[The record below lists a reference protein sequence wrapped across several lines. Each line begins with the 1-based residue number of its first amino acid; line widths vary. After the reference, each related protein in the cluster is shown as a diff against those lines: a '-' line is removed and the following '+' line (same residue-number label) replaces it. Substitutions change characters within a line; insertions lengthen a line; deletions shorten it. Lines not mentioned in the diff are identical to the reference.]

1 MKKMLAIVFAALG
14 ALAVHALILMF
25 GGLLSSPAASHRG
38 TEVRNVELR
47 PGRKSAD
54 RVPPARAAQQP
65 KPAEPVAKVEEPAKE
80 PPAQA
85 DALAKADADAKAEA
99 AAKAEADA
107 AAKAEALAKAEA
119 PAQAAH
125 PTKTETPKAPDAT
138 SKEARIAKTDSP
150 EPAPAVTAAPPPPA
164 ADPKDVGPAQL
175 AAARV
180 RDAAVGGGEGEEEPS
195 EGAAPAPSPVAAS
208 AEPPATELADAADS
222 QPVEQAPPVSVRPV
236 PSVVQPVM
244 PEAAAEVP
252 PVAPAV
258 RPAPQPLHIP
268 SLSSPKRIGA
278 AWDAVAAKIGPVP
291 PSAGVAPVP
300 VTPRRTREIPP
311 VDVFAATART
321 QVPYR
326 PLNLGGREP
335 TKAALGPFVAAAP
348 VAPAAAAAPAA
359 LAAPAAPVAARP
371 ASARGGAS
379 MNLAASASA
388 ARAPVVGAPRAAA
401 VRSAGAAAVP
411 AIGAIGAGSGRVGA
425 GTGSALSKG
434 TTAARNSGT
443 TGSSGP
449 GGGQP
454 ADRGMLAPGSQ
465 VRQEAVARIAWG
477 NADEA
482 SRTIDIGR
490 MQLVTVD
497 ADLKIIAGIGV
508 HDGAWSRTSAPTQ
521 MGSYSNRVRV
531 VDHVAGFAEQSAL
544 CGPGEHLAVIVPVGL
559 DRRIEKAMDQA
570 ARREGLSRDQVAAC
584 YGRLVTQATGI
595 EFQVDRVE
603 RRAIK

>member
-65 KPAEPVAKVEEPAKE
+65 KPAEPVATVEEPAKE

-85 DALAKADADAKAEA
+85 DAVAKADAAAKAEA
-99 AAKAEADA
+99 EAQAKAEADA

-119 PAQAAH
+119 PAQAE
-125 PTKTETPKAPDAT
+125 PPIKTETPKAPDAT
-138 SKEARIAKTDSP
+138 SKEARIAKSDSP
-150 EPAPAVTAAPPPPA
+150 EPAPAVTTAPPPPA
-164 ADPKDVGPAQL
+164 AAPKDVGPAQL
-175 AAARV
+175 AAAQV

-222 QPVEQAPPVSVRPV
+222 QAVEQAPPVSVRPV
-236 PSVVQPVM
+236 PSVVQPAM
-244 PEAAAEVP
+244 PEVVAQVP

-258 RPAPQPLHIP
+258 RPAPQPVHIP

-348 VAPAAAAAPAA
+348 VAPAAPSV
-359 LAAPAAPVAARP
+359 VAARP
-371 ASARGGAS
+371 ASARVGAS
-379 MNLAASASA
+379 MPPAASASGA
-388 ARAPVVGAPRAAA
+388 TAPVVAAPRAAS
-401 VRSAGAAAVP
+401 VRSSGAAAAP

-425 GTGSALSKG
+425 GTGSAVSKG
-434 TTAARNSGT
+434 TTAARSSGT

-482 SRTIDIGR
+482 ARTIDIGR

-508 HDGAWSRTSAPTQ
+508 HDGAWSRTSAPAQ

>member
-14 ALAVHALILMF
+14 ALVVHALILMF
-25 GGLLSSPAASHRG
+25 GGLLAPPASGHRG

-65 KPAEPVAKVEEPAKE
+65 KPAEPVATVEEPAKE

-85 DALAKADADAKAEA
+85 DALAKADAAAKAEA
-99 AAKAEADA
+99 EAQAKAEADA

-119 PAQAAH
+119 PAQAE
-125 PTKTETPKAPDAT
+125 PPIKTETPKAPDAT
-138 SKEARIAKTDSP
+138 SKEARIAKSDSP
-150 EPAPAVTAAPPPPA
+150 EPAPAVTTAPPPPA
-164 ADPKDVGPAQL
+164 AAPKDVGPAQL
-175 AAARV
+175 AAAQV

-222 QPVEQAPPVSVRPV
+222 QAVEQAPPVSVRPV
-236 PSVVQPVM
+236 PSVVQPAM
-244 PEAAAEVP
+244 PEVVAQVP

-258 RPAPQPLHIP
+258 RPAPQPVHIP

-291 PSAGVAPVP
+291 PSAGVAPVS

-348 VAPAAAAAPAA
+348 VAPAA
-359 LAAPAAPVAARP
+359 PAAPSVVAVRP
-371 ASARGGAS
+371 ASARVGAS
-379 MNLAASASA
+379 MPPAASASA
-388 ARAPVVGAPRAAA
+388 ATARVVAAPRAAA
-401 VRSAGAAAVP
+401 VRPSGAAAAP
-411 AIGAIGAGSGRVGA
+411 AIGAIGAGTGRVGA
-425 GTGSALSKG
+425 GTGSAVSKG
-434 TTAARNSGT
+434 TTAARSSGT

-482 SRTIDIGR
+482 ARTIDIGR

-508 HDGAWSRTSAPTQ
+508 HDGAWSRTSAPAQ

>member
-14 ALAVHALILMF
+14 ALVVHALILMF
-25 GGLLSSPAASHRG
+25 GGLLAPPASGHRG

-65 KPAEPVAKVEEPAKE
+65 KPAEPVATVEEPAKE

-85 DALAKADADAKAEA
+85 DALAKADAAAKAEA
-99 AAKAEADA
+99 QAKAEADA

-119 PAQAAH
+119 PAQAE
-125 PTKTETPKAPDAT
+125 PPIKTETPKAPDAT
-138 SKEARIAKTDSP
+138 SKEARIAKSDSP
-150 EPAPAVTAAPPPPA
+150 EPAPAVTTAPPPPA
-164 ADPKDVGPAQL
+164 AAPKDVGPAQL
-175 AAARV
+175 AAAQV

-195 EGAAPAPSPVAAS
+195 EGAAPAPSPVAVS

-222 QPVEQAPPVSVRPV
+222 QAVEQAPPVSVRPI
-236 PSVVQPVM
+236 PSVVQPDM
-244 PEAAAEVP
+244 PEVVAEVP

-258 RPAPQPLHIP
+258 RPAPQPVHIP

-291 PSAGVAPVP
+291 PSAGVAPVS

-348 VAPAAAAAPAA
+348 VAPAA
-359 LAAPAAPVAARP
+359 PAAPSVVAVRP
-371 ASARGGAS
+371 ASARVGAS
-379 MNLAASASA
+379 MPPAASASA
-388 ARAPVVGAPRAAA
+388 ATARVVAAPRAAA
-401 VRSAGAAAVP
+401 VRSSGAAAAP
-411 AIGAIGAGSGRVGA
+411 AIGAIGAGTGRVGA
-425 GTGSALSKG
+425 GTGSAVSKG
-434 TTAARNSGT
+434 TTAARSSGT

-482 SRTIDIGR
+482 ARTIDIGR

-497 ADLKIIAGIGV
+497 ADLKIIVGIGV
-508 HDGAWSRTSAPTQ
+508 HDGAWSRTSAPAQ

-570 ARREGLSRDQVAAC
+570 ARREGLSRDQVVAC

>member
-25 GGLLSSPAASHRG
+25 GGLLASPAASHRG

-47 PGRKSAD
+47 PGRKPAD
-54 RVPPARAAQQP
+54 RVPPTRVAQQP
-65 KPAEPVAKVEEPAKE
+65 KPAESVATVEEPAKE

-85 DALAKADADAKAEA
+85 DALAKADADAKAKAEA
-99 AAKAEADA
+99 AAEA

-119 PAQAAH
+119 PAQAE
-125 PTKTETPKAPDAT
+125 PPIKTETPKAPDAT
-138 SKEARIAKTDSP
+138 SKEAKVAKSDSS
-150 EPAPAVTAAPPPPA
+150 EPALAVTTAPPPPA
-164 ADPKDVGPAQL
+164 SAPKDVGPAQL
-175 AAARV
+175 AAAQV
-180 RDAAVGGGEGEEEPS
+180 RDAAVGGGEGEAEPP
-195 EGAAPAPSPVAAS
+195 EGAAPAPPPVAAS
-208 AEPPATELADAADS
+208 AEQPATELADAADH
-222 QPVEQAPPVSVRPV
+222 QAAEHAPPVSARPV
-236 PSVVQPVM
+236 PSVVQSAT
-244 PEAAAEVP
+244 PEAAAEVR

-258 RPAPQPLHIP
+258 RPAPQPLRIP

-335 TKAALGPFVAAAP
+335 SKAALGPFVTAAP
-348 VAPAAAAAPAA
+348 VAPAARAVVAAPAA
-359 LAAPAAPVAARP
+359 PAPVAARP
-371 ASARGGAS
+371 ASARVGTS
-379 MNLAASASA
+379 LTPAASDSA
-388 ARAPVVGAPRAAA
+388 ASAPVVGAPRVAA
-401 VRSAGAAAVP
+401 VRSSGAAAAP

-425 GTGSALSKG
+425 GTGSAMSKG
-434 TTAARNSGT
+434 TSSARSSGT
-443 TGSSGP
+443 SGSSGL

-454 ADRGMLAPGSQ
+454 ADRGMLVPGSQ
-465 VRQEAVARIAWG
+465 VRQEPVARIAWG

-482 SRTIDIGR
+482 SRTVDIGR

-497 ADLKIIAGIGV
+497 ADLKIIAGIDV
-508 HDGAWSRTSAPTQ
+508 HDGAWSRTSAPAQ

>member
-14 ALAVHALILMF
+14 ALVVHALILMF
-25 GGLLSSPAASHRG
+25 GGLLAPPASGHRG

-65 KPAEPVAKVEEPAKE
+65 KPAEPVATVEDPAKE

-85 DALAKADADAKAEA
+85 DALAKADAAAKAEA
-99 AAKAEADA
+99 EAQAKAEADA

-119 PAQAAH
+119 PAQAE
-125 PTKTETPKAPDAT
+125 PPIKTETPKAPDAT
-138 SKEARIAKTDSP
+138 SKEARIAKSDSP
-150 EPAPAVTAAPPPPA
+150 EPAPAVTTAPPPPA
-164 ADPKDVGPAQL
+164 AAPKDVGPAQL
-175 AAARV
+175 AAAQV

-208 AEPPATELADAADS
+208 AEPPVTELADAADS
-222 QPVEQAPPVSVRPV
+222 QAVEQAPPVSVRPV
-236 PSVVQPVM
+236 PSVVQPAM
-244 PEAAAEVP
+244 PEVVAQVP

-258 RPAPQPLHIP
+258 RPAPQPVHIP

-348 VAPAAAAAPAA
+348 VAPAAPSV
-359 LAAPAAPVAARP
+359 VAVRP
-371 ASARGGAS
+371 ASARVGAS
-379 MNLAASASA
+379 MPPAASASA
-388 ARAPVVGAPRAAA
+388 ATARVVAAPRAAA
-401 VRSAGAAAVP
+401 VRSSGAAAAP

-425 GTGSALSKG
+425 GTGSAVSKG
-434 TTAARNSGT
+434 TTAARSSGT

-482 SRTIDIGR
+482 ARTIDIGR

-508 HDGAWSRTSAPTQ
+508 HDGAWSRTSAPAQ

>member
-14 ALAVHALILMF
+14 ALVVHALILMF
-25 GGLLSSPAASHRG
+25 GGLLASPASGHRG

-65 KPAEPVAKVEEPAKE
+65 KPAEPVATVEEPAKE

-85 DALAKADADAKAEA
+85 DAVAKADAAAKAEA
-99 AAKAEADA
+99 EAQAKAEADA

-119 PAQAAH
+119 PAQAE
-125 PTKTETPKAPDAT
+125 PPIKTETPKAPDAT

-150 EPAPAVTAAPPPPA
+150 EPAPAVATAPPPPA
-164 ADPKDVGPAQL
+164 AAPKDVGPAQL
-175 AAARV
+175 AAAQV

-222 QPVEQAPPVSVRPV
+222 QAVEQAPPVGVRPV
-236 PSVVQPVM
+236 PSVVQPAM
-244 PEAAAEVP
+244 PEVVAQVP

-258 RPAPQPLHIP
+258 RPAPQPVHIP

-291 PSAGVAPVP
+291 PSAGVASVP

-348 VAPAAAAAPAA
+348 VAPASAAAPAA
-359 LAAPAAPVAARP
+359 LAAPAAPAAARP

-379 MNLAASASA
+379 MNPAASASA

-411 AIGAIGAGSGRVGA
+411 AIGAGSGRVGA
-425 GTGSALSKG
+425 GTGSAVSKG
-434 TTAARNSGT
+434 TTAARSSGT

-482 SRTIDIGR
+482 ARTIDIGR
-490 MQLVTVD
+490 MQLVAVD

>member
-14 ALAVHALILMF
+14 ALVVHALILMF
-25 GGLLSSPAASHRG
+25 GGLLASPAASHRG

-54 RVPPARAAQQP
+54 RVPPARAAPQT
-65 KPAEPVAKVEEPAKE
+65 KPAESVATVEEPAKE
-80 PPAQA
+80 LPAQA

-107 AAKAEALAKAEA
+107 AAKAEALAKAET
-119 PAQAAH
+119 PAQAEP

-138 SKEARIAKTDSP
+138 SKEAKIAKSDSS
-150 EPAPAVTAAPPPPA
+150 EPALAVTTAPPPPA
-164 ADPKDVGPAQL
+164 SAPQDAGPAQL
-175 AAARV
+175 AAAQV
-180 RDAAVGGGEGEEEPS
+180 RDAAVGGGEGEAEPP
-195 EGAAPAPSPVAAS
+195 EGAAPAPPPVAAS
-208 AEPPATELADAADS
+208 AEQPATELADAADH
-222 QPVEQAPPVSVRPV
+222 QAAEHAPPVSARPV
-236 PSVVQPVM
+236 PSVVKSAR

-258 RPAPQPLHIP
+258 RPATQPLRIP
-268 SLSSPKRIGA
+268 SPSSPKRIGA

-300 VTPRRTREIPP
+300 VAPRRTREIPP

-335 TKAALGPFVAAAP
+335 SKAALGPFVAPAP
-348 VAPAAAAAPAA
+348 VAPAARAVAAAPAA
-359 LAAPAAPVAARP
+359 PAPVAARP
-371 ASARGGAS
+371 ASPRVGAS
-379 MNLAASASA
+379 LTPGSSDSA
-388 ARAPVVGAPRAAA
+388 AGAPVVGAPRVAA
-401 VRSAGAAAVP
+401 VRSSGAAAAP
-411 AIGAIGAGSGRVGA
+411 AMGAGSGRVGA
-425 GTGSALSKG
+425 GTGSAVSKG
-434 TTAARNSGT
+434 TSSARSSGT
-443 TGSSGP
+443 FGSSGL

-465 VRQEAVARIAWG
+465 VRQEPVARIAWG

-482 SRTIDIGR
+482 WRTIDIGR

-497 ADLKIIAGIGV
+497 ADLKIIAGIDV
-508 HDGAWSRTSAPTQ
+508 HDGAWSRTSAPAQ